1 MFIGYIML
9 NFECVIFIFLLG
21 LFNLLSHKHT
31 NMQSYS
37 YSHSLLYSTHTHAL
51 THNQPMLIKNYIYIY
66 THTRIP
72 VHIHSHKYMFST
84 NDSKVCYKENAYFP
98 SLNLGQDTSD
108 VESID
113 YIRALMVTN

>member
-1 MFIGYIML
+1 
-9 NFECVIFIFLLG
+9 
-21 LFNLLSHKHT
+21 
-31 NMQSYS
+31 MQSYS
-37 YSHSLLYSTHTHAL
+37 YSHSLLYSIHTHAL
-51 THNQPMLIKNYIYIY
+51 THNQPMVIKKYIYIY

-98 SLNLGQDTSD
+98 SLNSGQDASD
-108 VESID
+108 IESIE